1 VNFAHQRGIP
11 VGPGRGSAASS
22 LVAYCLGITNVDPL
36 KYGLMMEIFLDD
48 KRRELPDIDVDFCQN
63 GREEVIRYVRGK
75 YGEDRVA
82 QIITFGTMKA
92 RAVVRDVA
100 RVLRFPFED
109 ADRLAKKIPATLGI
123 TLKEALE
130 QDGELRQ
137 QYETEPA
144 VRELFQIAFRLEGL
158 ARHASTHAAGVVIAD
173 KPLVEYAPL
182 YKSEEGV
189 ATQYAMESLER
200 IGLFKFDFLGL
211 RTLTILERAREMIAA
226 RRGVKLDL
234 DALDMEDSAT
244 YEMLSRGEAV
254 GVFQMESGGF
264 RDLLEKTKPDRFDD
278 LIALNALYRPG
289 PLKAGVLDS
298 FVARK
303 HGRETPTYEHPIL
316 EEILRETYGVIAYQG
331 QVMRIVNRLGDVDLA
346 DAYTLTKAI
355 SKKHEETISA
365 SHDDFV
371 KGAVAKGIRRESA
384 ERIFEQILY
393 FGGYGFK
400 KCHSTCY
407 ALLAYQT
414 AYLKTHY
421 PAEYMAALMTYE
433 MVDSD
438 KLREYVQEAGRMG
451 LRVLPPDINES
462 DKDFTVVADD
472 TIRFSLEAVKGVGG
486 KAVEALLASRREVG
500 SFHSLH
506 QFCDVVDHRQV
517 HRAVIEGLIKCG
529 AFDVLGARR
538 AQLLA
543 ALEEAVRMGER
554 VQADRRIGQMSIFDQ
569 VAGGRAEPPRL
580 PEVAEF
586 PLTMLLTMEKETL
599 GFYLSRHPLAQHE
612 GLLERF
618 TTVRAEDLPDR
629 PAGERVVVGGLV
641 TKVTVVS
648 IRNGANKGKQMVRL
662 QLEDLTGAF
671 EAVVFPKL
679 YEGSRALFQKD
690 AILFLEGTTDAGR
703 DLPCVKVNEIVP
715 VLQAEARL
723 AHQVVIK
730 LDCVGL
736 AEETLGRL
744 KLLFRQH
751 PGPCPVLLR
760 FIGHD
765 RHVATLRVGP
775 QLTVSWNENLARGLD
790 DLLGPEHVLVVGKD
804 EGDLP

>member
-1 VNFAHQRGIP
+1 
-11 VGPGRGSAASS
+11 
-22 LVAYCLGITNVDPL
+22 
-36 KYGLMMEIFLDD
+36 
-48 KRRELPDIDVDFCQN
+48 
-63 GREEVIRYVRGK
+63 
-75 YGEDRVA
+75 VA
-82 QIITFGTMKA
+82 QIITFGTMTA

-123 TLKEALE
+123 TLKEALG

-137 QYETEPA
+137 QYDSEPA

-173 KPLVEYAPL
+173 KPLVEYTPL

-211 RTLTILERAREMIAA
+211 RTLTILKRARDMIAE
-226 RRGVKLDL
+226 RRGVELDL
-234 DALDMEDSAT
+234 DALDMQDGPT

-303 HGRETPTYEHPIL
+303 HGREKPTYEHPIL
-316 EEILRETYGVIAYQG
+316 EEILGETYGVIAYQG

-355 SKKHEETISA
+355 SKKQEETISA

-414 AYLKTHY
+414 AYLKMHY

-472 TIRFSLEAVKGVGG
+472 AIRFGLEAVKGVGG
-486 KAVEALLASRREVG
+486 KAVEAILASRREAG
-500 SFHSLH
+500 GFRSLH
-506 QFCDVVDHRQV
+506 QFCDMVDHRQV

-529 AFDVLGARR
+529 ALDALGARR

-569 VAGGRAEPPRL
+569 MAGTSATAEPPRL

-586 PLTMLLTMEKETL
+586 PPAGLLAMEKETL
-599 GFYLSRHPLAQHE
+599 GFYLSHHPLAQHE

-618 TTVRAEDLPDR
+618 TTARAEDLRDR
-629 PAGERVVVGGLV
+629 PTGERVVVGGLV
-641 TKVTVVS
+641 TKVTVVT
-648 IRNGANKGKQMVRL
+648 IRNGANKGRRMARL
-662 QLEDLTGAF
+662 QLEDMTGAF
-671 EAVVFPKL
+671 EAIVFPKL
-679 YEGSRALFQKD
+679 YDGSRSLFQKD
-690 AILFLEGTTDAGR
+690 AILFLEGTTDVGR
-703 DLPCVKVNEIVP
+703 DVPCIKVNEIVP

-723 AHQVVIK
+723 AQQVVVK

-736 AEETLGRL
+736 AEETLARL
-744 KLLFRQH
+744 KLLFQQH

-765 RHVATLRVGP
+765 RQVSTLRVGSE
-775 QLTVSWNENLARGLD
+775 LGVSWNEKLARGLD
-790 DLLGPEHVLVVGKD
+790 DLLGPEHVLVAGTD
-804 EGDLP
+804 EEELP